1 MFSGSIERDS
11 GMKEDKGNMT
21 IIRNHSIDL
30 IESKRPNTMRLFK
43 VKKKQK
49 NQQQQKRNGKLSE
62 IVKS

>member
-11 GMKEDKGNMT
+11 GMKENKGNMT

-43 VKKKQK
+43 VKKTKK
-49 NQQQQKRNGKLSE
+49 STTTEKKRKIE
-62 IVKS
+62 

>member
-11 GMKEDKGNMT
+11 GMKEDKVNMT

-43 VKKKQK
+43 VKKKTK
-49 NQQQQKRNGKLSE
+49 KSTTTEKKRKIE
-62 IVKS
+62 

>member
-21 IIRNHSIDL
+21 IIRNHLIDL

-43 VKKKQK
+43 VKKNKK
-49 NQQQQKRNGKLSE
+49 INNSRKETEN
-62 IVKS
+62 

>member
-11 GMKEDKGNMT
+11 GMKEDKVNMT

>member
-1 MFSGSIERDS
+1 MFSGSIEKDS
-11 GMKEDKGNMT
+11 GMKEDKVNMT

-30 IESKRPNTMRLFK
+30 IESKRPNIMRLFK
-43 VKKKQK
+43 VKKKK

>member
-30 IESKRPNTMRLFK
+30 IESKRPNIMRLFK
-43 VKKKQK
+43 VKKKK